1 MNINNI
7 NNKNIKQLGEITLMI
22 RILNG
27 WVRAQVCAGAGIW
40 KNSENLSSSGNRIT
54 TCVEFFKFLR

>member
-40 KNSENLSSSGNRIT
+40 KNSIQQWE
-54 TCVEFFKFLR
+54 

>member
-40 KNSENLSSSGNRIT
+40 KNSENLSSTGNRIT
-54 TCVEFFKFLR
+54 MCVEFFKFLR